1 MQRGNPFEPRH
12 PFAEF
17 PFEVFYHGEWKTVE
31 RLQISNGIIAFS
43 LAGIGYLIDQRG
55 LLSSLRLRPRKATS
69 SDCTC
74 FLRPGIDVRLLCISK
89 HSEDLQ
95 EELLHPEVWVD
106 AKISSIERK
115 PHEPECRCSF
125 YVKHYKE
132 DRPGIAR
139 RTPDKDVNKVGIEQI
154 SIFQKLGLRPCED
167 VHYRWDFAED
177 SPTAQR
183 TKLFLGKFMSDLSW
197 LLLTSVQKQFAF
209 EVRSIG
215 NKIIYQIL
223 DVSFDNCSLD
233 IHFSALNFKMDGEL
247 SVPVVFPFMSMDVL
261 DGTHDIHDVDVDEVS
276 PLSCDPAALR
286 RSRRRIIQPE
296 RYLGAIGLEEVDLT
310 ALRIGYKSLKIKEEM
325 SVVLYNGCADDLGN
339 LLEGGEPSSF
349 QINEN
354 LLVKVEEEDSQGEFE
369 SHPLP
374 MISLCDGSNNQTGD
388 EQTHLLAEIGT
399 NEMRDDVP
407 LKYYVR
413 RRKKEDPVESICPS
427 ELGTVE
433 NHSGVVEAIV
443 SNDES
448 QKELKVSKEK
458 PGGRKRGRPRKK
470 NHLDDA
476 MRPEASPSK
485 AEGLREETLE
495 KKLGAKRGR
504 PLGSTKDRRLMIEE
518 AQIEL
523 KLSNKKRYHAVAS
536 IRDWNY
542 AGDDSKW
549 DGLLPKDRDRKKEKF
564 SSKVVPLYGRRY
576 NPFTVS
582 RKDRDKEVGG
592 TKKRTLDA
600 GAYKDII
607 TAYMKK
613 IQTTIEGKQPQ
624 SADPWRQILEATT
637 TTNEKHAAEE
647 EKTKEDEG
655 EDSETEMLWREMEL
669 CLASLY
675 MIEDNEAS
683 AEELQGSGKDGK
695 WFCCHE
701 FKLDD
706 EVGLLCPL
714 CGYVLTEI
722 RDVSPP
728 FLRASGFAMK
738 QERGEKDDLEHKLID
753 EVGMDLVCNPCCSET
768 PFSESNENVWGLI
781 PDIRKKLHLHQ
792 KRAYEFLWR
801 NIAGSLVPS
810 EMKPSGKKIGGCVI
824 SHSPGAGKTFLIIAF
839 LMSYLKLFPGK
850 RPLVLAPKTTLYTWY
865 KEIIKWEFPVPVYQI
880 HGRRTYRDRIYARKL
895 EGSPSSNL
903 VPSGDVM
910 HILDC
915 LEKLQKWHAHPSV
928 LLMGYT
934 SFMTL
939 MREDSKYAYRR
950 YMGKLLRESPGILV
964 LDEGHNPRSTKSRLR
979 KALMR
984 IETDI
989 RILLSGTLFQNNF
1002 GEYFNTLCLARPK
1015 FVNEVL
1021 RKIDPKYERKKNG
1034 VKKTRTSIENR
1045 ARKVFVDTIGR
1056 NINSSDPGER
1066 QEGIKLLKS
1075 LTNRFIDVYE
1085 GGSSENL
1092 PGLQMYTLMMKP
1104 TPMQQEILVKLH
1116 KLMNLSKGFPLE
1128 LELMITLG
1136 SIHPWLMRT
1145 AVCANKFLT
1154 TEELYLLDEYKLD
1167 PSKGSKVKFVLGLV
1181 HRSIIRREKVL
1192 IFCHNIAPIN
1202 LFLELFDRIYGWRKG
1217 EEVLVLQGDLELFE
1231 RGRVM
1236 DKFEERGGPS
1246 KVMLASINACAE
1258 GISLTAASRVIL
1270 LDSEWNPSK
1279 QKQAIARAFR
1289 PGQEKIVYVYQLL
1302 ASGTLEEDKYGRTT
1316 WKEWVSCMIF
1326 SEELVEDPS
1335 RWQAE
1340 KIEDALLR
1348 EIVEEDRAKLFHMIM
1363 KNEKTSYENPLA
1375 RVNDYS

>member
-12 PFAEF
+12 PFAEY
-17 PFEVFYHGEWKTVE
+17 PFEVYYNGAWRIVE
-31 RLQISNGIIAFS
+31 QLQISQGVIAFN
-43 LAGIGYLIDQRG
+43 LADIGCVIDQKG
-55 LLSSLRLRPRKATS
+55 LLSTLRLRPRQATS
-69 SDCTC
+69 FDCIC
-74 FLRPGIDVRLLCISK
+74 FLRPGIDVRLQCVSRN
-89 HSEDLQ
+89 SYDSPD
-95 EELLHPEVWVD
+95 ELRPVVWVD
-106 AKISSIERK
+106 ARLSSIERK
-115 PHEPECRCSF
+115 PHEPECKCSF
-125 YVKHYKE
+125 YVRHYKD
-132 DRPGIAR
+132 DRPGILR
-139 RTPDKDVNKVGIEQI
+139 RIPNKDVNKVGINQI
-154 SIFQKLGLRPCED
+154 SLFQKLGQRSCED
-167 VHYRWDFAED
+167 VHYRWEYAED
-177 SPTAQR
+177 SASAQK
-183 TKLFLGKFMSDLSW
+183 TKLFLGKFMSDITW
-197 LLLTSVQKQFAF
+197 LLVTSIQKQFSF
-209 EVRSIG
+209 EIRSIG
-215 NKIIYQIL
+215 NKIVYQIL
-223 DVSFDNCSLD
+223 DVIFGNCSSDVHL
-233 IHFSALNFKMDGEL
+233 SGLNFKMDGEL
-247 SVPVVFPFMSMDVL
+247 CVPVVFPFVLMDFF
-261 DGTHDIHDVDVDEVS
+261 DHSPGQDAEQDK
-276 PLSCDPAALR
+276 PLSCDPVELR
-286 RSRRRIIQPE
+286 RSTRRIVRPE
-296 RYLGAIGLEEVDLT
+296 RYLGAIGLEEVDTT
-310 ALRIGYKSLKIKEEM
+310 ALRIGYKSLKAKEEM
-325 SVVLYNGCADDLGN
+325 SLVVYNGGDDQGNLLQGGDQSLSNDGN
-339 LLEGGEPSSF
+339 LLE
-349 QINEN
+349 
-354 LLVKVEEEDSQGEFE
+354 LEDVQHHKIDQSA
-369 SHPLP
+369 
-374 MISLCDGSNNQTGD
+374 D
-388 EQTHLLAEIGT
+388 EQDHLVVEIGPD
-399 NEMRDDVP
+399 EMDDDIP

-413 RRKKEDPVESICPS
+413 RKMRESPVTETKNTS
-427 ELGTVE
+427 ELDNVGNDSRGKGMDTKD
-433 NHSGVVEAIV
+433 EAQNQTSI
-443 SNDES
+443 
-448 QKELKVSKEK
+448 SKEK
-458 PGGRKRGRPRKK
+458 HEKKRGPPNASAKK
-470 NHLDDA
+470 DKPKPDCTFIW
-476 MRPEASPSK
+476 EALPAK
-485 AEGLREETLE
+485 NEGLGDE
-495 KKLGAKRGR
+495 KTNIKSRGKRGR
-504 PLGSTKDRRLMIEE
+504 PLGGKNDSRVRFSAVPGKRGLDYADDESRWE
-518 AQIEL
+518 ATYYRGGSGSKQ
-523 KLSNKKRYHAVAS
+523 KLQHK
-536 IRDWNY
+536 
-542 AGDDSKW
+542 
-549 DGLLPKDRDRKKEKF
+549 L
-564 SSKVVPLYGRRY
+564 PLYGRSY
-576 NPFTVS
+576 NPFAN
-582 RKDRDKEVGG
+582 RKVRDKVSGG
-592 TKKRTLDA
+592 KKKTLDA

-607 TAYMKK
+607 SAYMKK
-613 IQTTIEGKQPQ
+613 IQTTIDGKQPESTDAWKQ
-624 SADPWRQILEATT
+624 MLEETGTT
-637 TTNEKHAAEE
+637 AGTQDAEE
-647 EKTKEDEG
+647 VQQKEDDG
-655 EDSETEMLWREMEL
+655 EESETEMLWREMEL

-675 MIEDNEAS
+675 MVEENAAS
-683 AEELQGSGKDGK
+683 AEENAEKDGR

-714 CGYVLTEI
+714 CGFVLTEI
-722 RDVSPP
+722 RDFSPP
-728 FLRASGFAMK
+728 FLRPSGFAMK
-738 QERGEKDDLEHKLID
+738 HERGETDDSTHKLID
-753 EVGMDLVCNPCCSET
+753 EVGMDLVCNPSTSET
-768 PFSESNENVWGLI
+768 PFSESNDNVWGLI

-792 KRAYEFLWR
+792 KKAYEFLWR
-801 NIAGSLVPS
+801 NIAGSLIPS
-810 EMKPSGKKIGGCVI
+810 EMKQSGKKIGGCVI

-839 LMSYLKLFPGK
+839 LMSYLKLYPDK

-865 KEIIKWEFPVPVYQI
+865 KEIIKWQFPVPVYQI

-895 EGSPSSNL
+895 EGSSSHNL

-989 RILLSGTLFQNNF
+989 RVLLSGTLFQNNF

-1021 RKIDPKYERKKNG
+1021 RKIDPKYQRKKNG
-1034 VKKTRTSIENR
+1034 VKRTRFSIENR

-1056 NINSSDPGER
+1056 NINSSDPAER

-1104 TPMQQEILVKLH
+1104 TPMQQDILVKLH

-1154 TEELYLLDEYKLD
+1154 MEELCLLDEYKLD
-1167 PSKGSKVKFVLGLV
+1167 PTKGSKVKFVLGLV

-1202 LFLELFDRIYGWRKG
+1202 LFLELFERIYGWRKG

-1348 EIVEEDRAKLFHMIM
+1348 EIVEEDHAKLFHMIM

-1375 RVNDYS
+1375 RVNKYN